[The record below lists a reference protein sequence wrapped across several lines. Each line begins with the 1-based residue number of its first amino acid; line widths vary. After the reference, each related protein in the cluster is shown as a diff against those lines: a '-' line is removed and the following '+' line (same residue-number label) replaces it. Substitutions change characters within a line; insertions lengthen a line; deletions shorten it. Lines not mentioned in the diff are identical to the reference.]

1 MPSIVG
7 HAYMYDKHQKYTHR
21 KKIIQ
26 KYRTNK
32 LLFIIKELIDK
43 KNSQKKFMGEVG
55 NFPKGILPGGI
66 FPRTTSDY

>member
-43 KNSQKKFMGEVG
+43 KNSQK
-55 NFPKGILPGGI
+55 
-66 FPRTTSDY
+66 

>member
-1 MPSIVG
+1 M
-7 HAYMYDKHQKYTHR
+7 QN
-21 KKIIQ
+21 
-26 KYRTNK
+26 YRTNK